1 MAHNMHICVLLREG
15 ADVGYPDL
23 IPIFEY
29 HRVGSEG
36 LDESKLG
43 ERIRLPNCSRDEPV
57 FQIMQRNRSF
67 QCQFFNT

>member
-1 MAHNMHICVLLREG
+1 MDSNGTLEYVVAHNVHICVLEG
-15 ADVGYPDL
+15 ADVDHPDL

-29 HRVGSEG
+29 HRVLSEG

-57 FQIMQRNRSF
+57 FQIMQRNR
-67 QCQFFNT
+67 